1 MFTPESGL
9 QDRMPQLFCFGLG
22 YSAEALARL
31 LLAQG
36 WTVAGS
42 TRDAARRARIAALG
56 IAIADAPPA
65 GTTHLLSSVPPDA
78 EGDPVLRVHAE
89 TITRLQPAWI
99 GYLSTTGVYGDH
111 GGDWIDEATP
121 PTPGEPRS
129 QRRLAAERAWQAL
142 APPAHIFRLAGIYGP
157 GRSAIDQLRA
167 GTAKRVVK
175 PGHLFSRIHVDDIAQ
190 VLAASIAR
198 PNAGAIYN
206 LCDDEPEQ
214 SDVVVA
220 YAAELLGIAAPPAVP
235 YEQAELTPMAR
246 SFYAERRRV
255 RNDRIKRELGV
266 SLRYPT
272 YREGL
277 RAIRD
282 ATG

>member
-1 MFTPESGL
+1 MPESGL

-56 IAIADAPPA
+56 IGIADAPPA

-111 GGDWIDEATP
+111 GGDWIDDATP

-266 SLRYPT
+266 RLRYPT